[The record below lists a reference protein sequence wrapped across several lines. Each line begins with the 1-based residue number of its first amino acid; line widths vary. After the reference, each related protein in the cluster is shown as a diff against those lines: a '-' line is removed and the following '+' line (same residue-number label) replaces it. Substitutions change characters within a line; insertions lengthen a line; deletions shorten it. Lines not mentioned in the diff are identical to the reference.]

1 MKVNAVKQRLATGQS
16 VVGINAALGSAE
28 AAGFLARAGFDLVL
42 VDNQH
47 GNWDDT
53 TSLQAFQRITLEGC
67 TPFTRVRKND
77 FYAIGRMLDRGT
89 LGVVVPFVNSV
100 EGRRRPRRSPCAIRR
115 CGGRSY
121 GFTLA
126 EYHGA
131 GYGDWADDQVYLGV
145 QIESAEAVTRAED
158 ILAVKGVDGCWI
170 GPTDLAASLS
180 TRPRL
185 RGAHSSHLERAGGVQ
200 KGRQSTGHPHLRR
213 RGHAALAGCRL
224 PLRHGRSGDRAV
236 SRRQQAS
243 AANAGAAGGITRGH
257 VTGTCVSAGH
267 LPRVMLDRRPTA
279 PSSSAAPQRPRVR
292 ARHPRS

>member
-1 MKVNAVKQRLATGQS
+1 MMKVNAVKQRLAAGQP

-28 AAGFLARAGFDLVL
+28 AAGFLARAGFDLIL

-53 TSLQAFQRITLEGC
+53 TSLQAFQRITLEGS

-77 FYAIGRMLDRGT
+77 FYAIGRMLDRGA

-100 EGRRRPRRSPCAIRR
+100 EDAQAAAFAMHYPPR
-115 CGGRSY
+115 GGRSY

-158 ILAVKGVDGCWI
+158 ILAVDGVDGCWI
-170 GPTDLAASLS
+170 GPTDLAASLGTQRGTPAHTAAILS
-180 TRPRL
+180 VLAACRKVGKVPGIHTYGVADAQHWLDAGFRFVTVAAEIGLLLDGSKQALRTLGRP
-185 RGAHSSHLERAGGVQ
+185 
-200 KGRQSTGHPHLRR
+200 
-213 RGHAALAGCRL
+213 
-224 PLRHGRSGDRAV
+224 
-236 SRRQQAS
+236 
-243 AANAGAAGGITRGH
+243 
-257 VTGTCVSAGH
+257 
-267 LPRVMLDRRPTA
+267 
-279 PSSSAAPQRPRVR
+279 
-292 ARHPRS
+292 

>member
-1 MKVNAVKQRLATGQS
+1 MKVNAAKQRLQAGQY

-28 AAGFLARAGFDLVL
+28 AAGYLARAGFDLIL

-53 TSLQAFQRITLEGC
+53 TSLQAFQRITLEGS

-77 FYAIGRMLDRGT
+77 FYAIGRMLDRGA

-100 EGRRRPRRSPCAIRR
+100 EDAQAAAFAMRYPPR
-115 CGGRSY
+115 GGRSY

-158 ILAVKGVDGCWI
+158 ILAVEGVDGCWI
-170 GPTDLAASLS
+170 GPTDLAASLGTQRGS
-180 TRPRL
+180 EAHTAAILSVLAACRKVGKVPGIHTYGVADAQRWLDAGFRFVTVAAEIGLLLEGSKQALRTLGRL
-185 RGAHSSHLERAGGVQ
+185 
-200 KGRQSTGHPHLRR
+200 
-213 RGHAALAGCRL
+213 
-224 PLRHGRSGDRAV
+224 
-236 SRRQQAS
+236 
-243 AANAGAAGGITRGH
+243 
-257 VTGTCVSAGH
+257 
-267 LPRVMLDRRPTA
+267 
-279 PSSSAAPQRPRVR
+279 
-292 ARHPRS
+292 